1 MIIPGVGSPLKILLV
16 VDDSPYSAA
25 AVDLLTHMT
34 WPVGTSTDVL
44 VLVPEHLSQMG
55 PPAETLQMARW
66 RDWTAAKVLAT
77 QVANQLQAHH
87 LRVATEIGEGQP
99 AEVALGHTAGRS
111 TDLIVISAKGL
122 SATGEVR
129 LDPAVYKLADRANCS
144 VMMVRPSLQV
154 RPLSTILAVDGSPQT
169 WRTVEF
175 LSAFSLSDWAS
186 VTVVSVAEE
195 KVDIPAAM
203 GSINSYLSPGISQ
216 VAQPAILGAPES
228 YAAEVCAT
236 QVVSRLHEYG
246 VQGWS
251 ITPFGHP
258 ANEIL
263 NAAKQCNAVLIVIG
277 ARGQTRP
284 EPFRLGRVAQRVV
297 KEASCSVLVVR

>member
-99 AEVALGHTAGRS
+99 AEVALEHSAGRS
-111 TDLIVISAKGL
+111 TDLIVIGAKGL

-129 LDPAVYKLADRANCS
+129 LDPTLKVQELTEMALKSVYYPTKYDL
-144 VMMVRPSLQV
+144 SL
-154 RPLSTILAVDGSPQT
+154 PLMSSTLLPPV
-169 WRTVEF
+169 
-175 LSAFSLSDWAS
+175 
-186 VTVVSVAEE
+186 
-195 KVDIPAAM
+195 
-203 GSINSYLSPGISQ
+203 
-216 VAQPAILGAPES
+216 
-228 YAAEVCAT
+228 
-236 QVVSRLHEYG
+236 
-246 VQGWS
+246 
-251 ITPFGHP
+251 
-258 ANEIL
+258 
-263 NAAKQCNAVLIVIG
+263 
-277 ARGQTRP
+277 
-284 EPFRLGRVAQRVV
+284 
-297 KEASCSVLVVR
+297 